1 MRTFD
6 CRVVFVDEV
15 TLDELDCE
23 AALSHSTASYHHQ
36 LVFPEELR
44 RLLAW
49 AVANGCCGVGGTY
62 FGGHCVEA
70 GALCDKGGVRSR
82 MLGSSRSRGRAE
94 RRVGGEGKVCSLVVG
109 GAAGAMEVGGAKTG
123 SCLGRS

>member
-49 AVANGCCGVGGTY
+49 RAANGCCGVGGTY
-62 FGGHCVEA
+62 FGSHCVDA

-82 MLGSSRSRGRAE
+82 MLGSSRS
-94 RRVGGEGKVCSLVVG
+94 
-109 GAAGAMEVGGAKTG
+109 
-123 SCLGRS
+123 